1 MAKMYGDRGREC
13 WDSPDHYTKS
23 MIKAREERQWRKE
36 AEAEELVPGEC
47 PHVTSVREDIAGLKA
62 CHECWCFQRGLDP
75 YTTPDYRI
83 DEING

>member
-13 WDSPDHYTKS
+13 WDSPENYTKS

-47 PHVTSVREDIAGLKA
+47 PHVTSVREDVEGLKA
-62 CHECWCFQRGLDP
+62 CDSCTYDQSLYVE
-75 YTTPDYRI
+75 RI
-83 DEING
+83 HDGVQGT